1 MSIIIK
7 QSLPGTSLICFYFMA
22 KIKHCI
28 QLIDRQSFSFLDV
41 AHGCVTR
48 SDPMHLGNK
57 VNYEYKW
64 KCRHINGLFILLY
77 GF

>member
-1 MSIIIK
+1 MVDIYIFQLSIIIK
-7 QSLPGTSLICFYFMA
+7 QSLPGTSLICFYFMT

-48 SDPMHLGNK
+48 SDPMHLGNI
-57 VNYEYKW
+57 VNYEYK
-64 KCRHINGLFILLY
+64 
-77 GF
+77 